1 MLKCIKW
8 LLPIFFIGYYGIISF
23 FIHIHIEEGTA
34 ILHAHPFQQTTDG
47 TCHEHASLEEI
58 ILFHTL
64 TSIHAT
70 DGAVHALQICL
81 FIPSYFALTES
92 LRYPDYWVSVSGEI
106 SLRAPPVV

>member
-1 MLKCIKW
+1 MYKMVVTYILYR
-8 LLPIFFIGYYGIISF
+8 LLWYYQLFYTYSYRRRNCY
-23 FIHIHIEEGTA
+23 T
-34 ILHAHPFQQTTDG
+34 HAHPFQQTTDG